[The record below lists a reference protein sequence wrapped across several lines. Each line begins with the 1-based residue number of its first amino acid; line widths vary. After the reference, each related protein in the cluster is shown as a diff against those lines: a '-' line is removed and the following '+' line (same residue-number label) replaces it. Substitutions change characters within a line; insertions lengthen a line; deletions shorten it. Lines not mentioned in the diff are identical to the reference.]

1 MRSLYTS
8 TNDMRTSKVYGDS
21 ARRARSTMSKISAIA
36 CGTRPGADAVP

>member
-8 TNDMRTSKVYGDS
+8 TNDMRTSKVYGTRR
-21 ARRARSTMSKISAIA
+21 ARARSTMAKISAIA